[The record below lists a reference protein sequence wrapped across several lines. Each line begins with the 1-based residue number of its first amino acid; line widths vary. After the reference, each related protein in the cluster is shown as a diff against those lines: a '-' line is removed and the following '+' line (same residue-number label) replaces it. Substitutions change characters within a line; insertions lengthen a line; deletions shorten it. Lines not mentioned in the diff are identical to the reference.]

1 MYAIVEICGEQ
12 FKVSQ
17 NDKIIAA
24 KLPGEVGSSVD
35 IENVLLLSL
44 DKGIKVGTPYI
55 EGAKV
60 QATILEHN
68 KADKVIVFKKKRRKR
83 YRVLKGH
90 RQPQTTLQIR
100 DIKA

>member
-1 MYAIVEICGEQ
+1 MYAIVEIGGEQ
-12 FKVSQ
+12 FKVSK

-24 KLPGEVGSSVD
+24 KLSGEVGSVVD
-35 IENVLLLSL
+35 IDNVLLLSM
-44 DKGIKVGTPYI
+44 DNGIKIGTPYI

-60 QATILEHN
+60 QAAILEHN

-90 RQPQTTLQIR
+90 RQPQTILQIKE
-100 DIKA
+100 INA

>member
-1 MYAIVEICGEQ
+1 MYAIVEIGGEQ
-12 FKVSQ
+12 FKVSK
-17 NDKIIAA
+17 NDKIVAA
-24 KLPGEVGSSVD
+24 KLSGDIGSSVD
-35 IENVLLLSL
+35 IENVLLLSM

-60 QATILEHN
+60 QATIVEHN

-90 RQPQTTLQIR
+90 RQPQTTLQIKE
-100 DIKA
+100 IKA